1 MLSGILPRQ
10 IDDDLHVLGS
20 MDVPVYFL
28 RLGDKSWAL
37 IEGGISRDAELTWEH
52 MTSLIQ
58 SPDHVHYWLI
68 THKHYDHCGL
78 LPYLVP
84 RLKQVRVV
92 VSQKTWKSWQNPEAR
107 KLIASLNARI
117 LRGKQTMPHCVD
129 LHTLPV
135 QLVDGGVALE
145 LGEKQTIR
153 VISAPGHSSDQIIFL
168 DVYHQR
174 LFTADAMGEFN
185 DADNTWNPLM
195 FDNVAQYLDTL
206 ALIRSLAPRQLIT
219 AHDGILS
226 GKHAKH
232 AVDHAFQQCHDFI
245 VRTMPELSDE
255 KALER
260 FARKLH
266 GQWAAQSASFVPA
279 DLHLNS
285 MRFML
290 KGIANYQLARERKTH
305 VC

>member
-1 MLSGILPRQ
+1 MLSGTLPRQ
-10 IDDDLHVLGS
+10 IDEDLYVLGS
-20 MDVPVYFL
+20 MDVPVYL
-28 RLGDKSWAL
+28 LHLGDNSWAL
-37 IEGGISRDAELTWEH
+37 IEGGISRDTELIWEH
-52 MTSLIQ
+52 MMGLVQ
-58 SPDHVHYWLI
+58 SPGHVHYWLI

-84 RLKQVRVV
+84 RLEKVRILVN
-92 VSQKTWKSWQNPEAR
+92 QRTWKSWQKPGVR
-107 KLIASLNARI
+107 KLIANLNARI
-117 LRGKQTMPHCVD
+117 LHEGQTLPRRVD

-135 QLVDGGVALE
+135 QLVDGRDALE
-145 LGEKQTIR
+145 LGEKHTIS

-168 DVYHQR
+168 DVYRQR

-185 DADNTWNPLM
+185 DADNFWNPLM
-195 FDNVAQYLDTL
+195 FNNVAQYLDSL

-219 AHDGILS
+219 AHDGMLS
-226 GKHAKH
+226 GEHAKH
-232 AVDHAFQQCHDFI
+232 AADHALHQCHEFI
-245 VRTMPELSDE
+245 TLASPELSDE
-255 KALER
+255 QTLEH

-266 GQWAAQSASFVPA
+266 GQWAARSASFVPA

-290 KGIANYQLARERKTH
+290 KGIANYQFTREGKTH